1 MRQSHPP
8 AHPLAHRPVPPLS
21 PVLLA
26 GLALR
31 ALPPAL
37 FQPVLGLAMATMR
50 RRHAGAFERLAGLG
64 EPVFLI
70 DPIDLPYSFVL
81 RAGAR
86 APSLTAIRGGHA
98 VRATATIRGP
108 LLALIDLLQGRIDGD
123 ALFFARGL
131 VIEGDIE
138 AVVALRNAVDGAE
151 IDIAADMASLLGPLA
166 RPARRLAG
174 AAGAVYSR
182 LAEDLET
189 LRRAAIAPAMR
200 RAGADA
206 ARLDRMDEAIAE
218 LRRRMRRGRMA
229 KP

>member
-1 MRQSHPP
+1 MRQSHR
-8 AHPLAHRPVPPLS
+8 LVPPLS

-50 RRHAGAFERLAGLG
+50 RRHAGAFERLSGLG

-86 APSLTAIRGGHA
+86 ASSLTAVSGTKA
-98 VRATATIRGP
+98 VQATATIRGP
-108 LLALIDLLQGRIDGD
+108 LLALIDLLEGRIDGD
-123 ALFFARGL
+123 ALFFSRGL
-131 VIEGDIE
+131 VIEGDTE
-138 AVVALRNAVDGAE
+138 AVVALRNAVEGAE

-174 AAGAVYSR
+174 AARAVFSR

-189 LRRAAIAPAMR
+189 LHRAAIAPAMR
-200 RAGADA
+200 RADADA

>member
-1 MRQSHPP
+1 
-8 AHPLAHRPVPPLS
+8 VPPLS

-31 ALPPAL
+31 PLPPAL
-37 FQPVLGLAMATMR
+37 LQPVLGLAMATMW
-50 RRHAGAFERLAGLG
+50 RRHRGAFERLSGLG

-81 RAGAR
+81 RTGAR
-86 APSLTAIRGGHA
+86 APSLTAISGGKA

-108 LLALIDLLQGRIDGD
+108 LLALINLVEGRIDGD
-123 ALFFARGL
+123 ALFFSRGL
-131 VIEGDIE
+131 VIEGDTE

-174 AAGAVYSR
+174 AARAVFSR
-182 LAEDLET
+182 LAGDLET

-200 RAGADA
+200 RADADA

-218 LRRRMRRGRMA
+218 LKRRMRRGRMA